1 MAYPLTAK
9 ANRYAREVVS
19 GKIPAGEY
27 VRLACKRHLDDLQ
40 REKESSYPYRFDKE
54 KSEHILQFAELM
66 KHVKGKWSGQ
76 QIVLESWQC
85 FFLAVPFGWV
95 RKTDNLRR
103 FREIYACIPRKS
115 GKSILGAVIG
125 LYMFAA
131 DKEKGAEV
139 YAAATS
145 EAQAYEVFRPAW
157 MMVHTNP
164 DMKKHFNIEL
174 GGTAKNPGNI
184 YSLSTASRFETVIGK
199 PGDGSSPHCY
209 LLDEYHEAKTDES
222 YDTGKT
228 GMGAR
233 QQPLMCVITTA
244 GVNTS
249 FPCYAKQKQVQKVL
263 SGELVNDELFGI
275 IYTIDKDDDWT
286 KIETW
291 KKANPNYGVS
301 VFEDFL
307 KGQLKTAL
315 QDSRKQNII
324 KCKHL
329 NIWSNAGDAWLN
341 MASWQNCTD
350 LEMSLS
356 DFEGQPCWIGL
367 DLASKKDVA
376 AVMLLFK
383 KNDEYFLFSNYYI
396 PEERTYGEDMAHY
409 AGWSHDGY
417 METTPGSRIDIERIQ
432 DDIRELAK
440 RFDVSGSQNGGGE
453 VCNDP
458 WNAQQLITNLM
469 NEGIGVVEVSQTVNM
484 LSEPMKELESVVLEG
499 KLHHDGNPVT
509 YWMFA
514 NVCCRVDKKDNIFP
528 FKEGDENKIDGAV
541 ATITA
546 MARAMYNE
554 GVKVS
559 VYEQRGV
566 LTF

>member
-1 MAYPLTAK
+1 M
-9 ANRYAREVVS
+9 
-19 GKIPAGEY
+19 
-27 VRLACKRHLDDLQ
+27 
-40 REKESSYPYRFDKE
+40 
-54 KSEHILQFAELM
+54 
-66 KHVKGKWSGQ
+66 
-76 QIVLESWQC
+76 
-85 FFLAVPFGWV
+85 
-95 RKTDNLRR
+95 
-103 FREIYACIPRKS
+103 
-115 GKSILGAVIG
+115 
-125 LYMFAA
+125 
-131 DKEKGAEV
+131 
-139 YAAATS
+139 
-145 EAQAYEVFRPAW
+145 FRPAW

-199 PGDGSSPHCY
+199 PGDGSSPHCW

-222 YDTGKT
+222 FDTGKT

-233 QQPLMCVITTA
+233 SQPMMCVITTA

-432 DDIRELAK
+432 EDIRELSK

-469 NEGIGVVEVSQTVNM
+469 NEGIGVIVT
-484 LSEPMKELESVVLEG
+484 G
-499 KLHHDGNPVT
+499 KIG
-509 YWMFA
+509 
-514 NVCCRVDKKDNIFP
+514 
-528 FKEGDENKIDGAV
+528 
-541 ATITA
+541 
-546 MARAMYNE
+546 RAHA
-554 GVKVS
+554 
-559 VYEQRGV
+559 
-566 LTF
+566 